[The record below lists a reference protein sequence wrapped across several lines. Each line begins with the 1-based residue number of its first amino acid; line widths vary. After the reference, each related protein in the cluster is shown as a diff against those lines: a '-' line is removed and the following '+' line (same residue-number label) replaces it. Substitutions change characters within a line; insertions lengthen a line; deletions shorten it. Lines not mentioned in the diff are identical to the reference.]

1 MGSSLAKMAARRPIH
16 RSPRAAWLVRLVV
29 CASRNS
35 GRPVGPLLVRALY
48 LPYCPARVA
57 RFAVTQPSSWAAA
70 IQSELQ
76 QIGVPD
82 PSSCGIAPNAPRT
95 VMHRWLHAAKTLIC
109 SHAFAH
115 FQAVGQ
121 GTDSLLQYLYW
132 QPTPQLHPIVYGR
145 QTCPSQARSWG
156 LARCGHHDFSDGRS
170 ARHRH
175 ADPSAPC
182 RFCAVGIDS
191 LEHALLYCSAHQVA
205 RQRWMQQSGSSA
217 PLSLHRLFSTNPCIN
232 SARDISRNIA
242 YVAHVCQAAAACEC

>member
-1 MGSSLAKMAARRPIH
+1 MAGQLGWLDLWSALLSTASTLWAR
-16 RSPRAAWLVRLVV
+16 WL
-29 CASRNS
+29 CMPST
-35 GRPVGPLLVRALY
+35 
-48 LPYCPARVA
+48 CTARVV

-70 IQSELQ
+70 IQSKLQ

-82 PSSCGIAPNAPRT
+82 PSSWGIAPNAPRT
-95 VMHRWLHAAKTLIC
+95 VMHRWLQHAQTLIC

-132 QPTPQLHPIVYGR
+132 QPTPHLHPIVYGR
-145 QTCPSQARSWG
+145 QTRPSQARSWG
-156 LARCGHHDFSDGRS
+156 LARCGHHDFSDRRS

-191 LEHALLYCSAHQVA
+191 FEHALLTAAHTKPHARAGCNSLVA
-205 RQRWMQQSGSSA
+205 RSHYRYTGSSA
-217 PLSLHRLFSTNPCIN
+217 PTLAST
-232 SARDISRNIA
+232 
-242 YVAHVCQAAAACEC
+242 AHVTFRATLPMSHMCAMQLRHMNVDYIPI